1 MAKKKKRPQGHYCK
15 ICGQYKAN
23 EKFSG
28 KGHAAHICKVCSR
41 LSAAEK
47 SEAVAVNRLMELPF
61 RHLSESDKKWLE
73 NRIHDK
79 RLEVA
84 DMAREVYREC
94 FPHTERN
101 AMKKQLV
108 ISMLDFE
115 IHTEV
120 YQEYGDWENVD
131 QRFHIM
137 RKERAITFLDAGSGR
152 PEQKV
157 KLDGGKMSKLLR
169 WAVHTLE
176 IFMWPQ
182 DYCLVSADGD
192 PFMELMP
199 EIQTDDI
206 FDLDDISGE
215 SSLKEWENFE
225 EMEDAG
231 SEGEVSWRIRIEYS
245 NGLEQDM
252 TCYDGQLTDK
262 PEELYFRLLEYF
274 EPEEDGQVLC

>member
-1 MAKKKKRPQGHYCK
+1 MVAADDGGGLWRRKRNAHRGITVRYAASIRQMKSFQERGMLRTSAKCVPGYLLQ
-15 ICGQYKAN
+15 I
-23 EKFSG
+23 
-28 KGHAAHICKVCSR
+28 
-41 LSAAEK
+41 

-61 RHLSESDKKWLE
+61 RHLSESDKNWLE

-79 RLEVA
+79 RPEVS

-94 FPHTERN
+94 FPHAERN

-137 RKERAITFLDAGSGR
+137 RKERTITFLDAGSCR
-152 PEQKV
+152 LEQKV
-157 KLDGGKMSKLLR
+157 KLDGGKIAKLLR
-169 WAVHTLE
+169 WAVHSLE

-182 DYCLVSADGD
+182 DYFLVSADGD

-199 EIQTDDI
+199 EIQTGDI
-206 FDLDDISGE
+206 FDLDDVSGE
-215 SSLKEWENFE
+215 SGLEEWENFE
-225 EMEDAG
+225 RMENA
-231 SEGEVSWRIRIEYS
+231 
-245 NGLEQDM
+245 
-252 TCYDGQLTDK
+252 
-262 PEELYFRLLEYF
+262 
-274 EPEEDGQVLC
+274 EPE